1 MKCYFEQT
9 NQSHCAQKRT
19 GFSVI
24 ISTAKLAQ
32 VNNVTNFDSNTFLKD
47 YWQKQ
52 PCLIRQFFPQ
62 FEDIIDEH
70 ELAGLAMEPE
80 LDSRI
85 VRYYEDSWQVIQ
97 GPFAHFEQCKGLW
110 SLLVQGVDKVL
121 PDAADMMAPFSFI
134 PYWRMDDLMISFAVP
149 EAGVGPH
156 IDQYDVFL
164 IQGKGSRRWR
174 VGKPDIATERISAP
188 GLRQVDAFEPV
199 IDCKLLP
206 GDVLYIPPG
215 WPHDGKAISPCITY
229 SVGFR
234 APEQSQLTGY
244 LAEHF
249 ANHCESTRF
258 SDPQRQPQSN
268 PVWVSEQDTSAIK
281 QLIHEAVDSPAFLNT
296 LLMLLSEQSVEPMPP
311 DEVFTDAITL
321 ETFEHN
327 EPLYRLT
334 GLRPVLHPKLTQLLF
349 INGEKVEHSCTDSTV
364 LAELLS
370 KTVVYLTDFDSHPCK
385 LDIISAFT
393 TLINMGYY
401 NFSSE

>member
-1 MKCYFEQT
+1 MDNETTSTLNHKEI
-9 NQSHCAQKRT
+9 
-19 GFSVI
+19 SVI
-24 ISTAKLAQ
+24 ISTAKFPW

-52 PCLIRQFFPQ
+52 PCVIRQLFPQ

-85 VRYYEDSWQVIQ
+85 VRYHDNSWQVIQ
-97 GPFAHFEQCKGLW
+97 GPFEHFEQCKGLW

-121 PDAADMMAPFSFI
+121 PDAADMMEHFSFI
-134 PYWRMDDLMISFAVP
+134 PYWRMDDLMISYAVP

-156 IDQYDVFL
+156 VDQYDVFL

-174 VGKPDIATERISAP
+174 VGRPDNAIEHISAP
-188 GLRQVDAFEPV
+188 GLRQVDAFEPM
-199 IDCKLLP
+199 IDCELLP

-215 WPHDGKAISPCITY
+215 WPHDGKAITPCITY

-249 ANHCESTRF
+249 ADHCESIRF
-258 SDPQRQPQSN
+258 TDQQRQPEPN
-268 PVWVSEQDTSAIK
+268 PVWVSERDTTAIK
-281 QLIHEAVDSPAFLNT
+281 QLIHDAVDSAPFLDT
-296 LLMLLSEQSVEPMPP
+296 LLMLLSEQSVEPVPP
-311 DEVFTDAITL
+311 DDAFSDAATL
-321 ETFEHN
+321 DILEHD

-334 GLRPVLHPKLTQLLF
+334 GLRPIMHPNLAHLLF
-349 INGEKVEHSCTDSTV
+349 INGEKVAHSCADISF
-364 LAELLS
+364 LAHLLS
-370 KTVVYLTDFDSHPCK
+370 KTAVHLTDFDNHPCK
-385 LDIISAFT
+385 LDIISTFT

-401 NFSSE
+401 HFSSE